1 MTDQVRRCV
10 RAVSQGR
17 ATSAGRRSPSPAD
30 TSAAFAICTASLQ
43 DKGYLVPGTNV
54 PTLLG
59 LLRSLEMTAEPDHN
73 TKLVEYEAQLA
84 SDRLARMFVRIRRH
98 QAARRGRQGAANTT
112 AARVDLSEPPR
123 TPAEAVAQ
131 LQPLRHALEDV
142 FACDTAFGDCKPDHP
157 SSGHCFLAAI
167 MCQDLLGGEI
177 IAGQVDGV
185 PHYWTRV
192 PIPNARGGTSGQ
204 FLDVDI
210 TGDQFDKA
218 AVQAKRGALYRGG
231 TAFDRE
237 PGEYLGQAG
246 NKKVMKMY
254 CKLRSRVVPILQKRG
269 QADIAQ
275 RIEATG

>member
-1 MTDQVRRCV
+1 MTDQLRRCV
-10 RAVSQGR
+10 RAVSQKR
-17 ATSAGRRSPSPAD
+17 AESAGRRAPGPSD

-43 DKGYLVPGTNV
+43 DKGYLVPGTQV

-59 LLRSLEMTAEPDHN
+59 LMRSIEMAAEPDHDV
-73 TKLVEYEAQLA
+73 KLVEYEAQLE
-84 SDRLARMFVRIRRH
+84 SDRLARMFQRIRRH
-98 QAARRGRQGAANTT
+98 QAARRGKQGAANTT
-112 AARVDLSEPPR
+112 SAQADLSEPPR

-157 SSGHCFLAAI
+157 SSGHCFLAS
-167 MCQDLLGGEI
+167 MMVQDLLGGEI
-177 IAGQVDGV
+177 IAGHVDSI

-192 PIPNARGGTSGQ
+192 PIPNARGGASGQ

-218 AVQAKRGALYRGG
+218 AVQAKKGALYRGG

-254 CKLRSRVVPILQKRG
+254 CKLRSRVVPILEKRG
-269 QADIAQ
+269 QTDIAK